1 MPLVSRTHHGK
12 LWFPM
17 VSIAVTLLESFA
29 ITFISDLSPGAG
41 CAEKQDINQQDWE
54 TVNTK

>member
-1 MPLVSRTHHGK
+1 
-12 LWFPM
+12 M

-41 CAEKQDINQQDWE
+41 CAEKQDINQQE
-54 TVNTK
+54 RVTVNTK